1 MCWLGLS
8 FQKDQSFNNKGSG
21 SNGPN
26 DHVHYVGAQGW
37 GGDNGL
43 NNVGDGTKE
52 FLFISAFT
60 YLSNFDEERL
70 NSYFGSCDLQ
80 FQGKIH
86 VGSHVRRDGPR
97 CSAKMYAGPPS
108 PPLLWAGPFRKSR
121 L

>member
-43 NNVGDGTKE
+43 NNVGDGTKD
-52 FLFISAFT
+52 LFTSLSLTCPISTKNAST
-60 YLSNFDEERL
+60 VIS
-70 NSYFGSCDLQ
+70 
-80 FQGKIH
+80 
-86 VGSHVRRDGPR
+86 VV
-97 CSAKMYAGPPS
+97 
-108 PPLLWAGPFRKSR
+108 
-121 L
+121 